1 MKKNKILQIR
11 ESDIKRISGKV
22 RSEAIDY
29 SFILFLNVMRDYEGY
44 GKKRLR
50 RLYERINDL
59 ADSVSKGYCSL
70 YDLEKVL
77 FDEANIV
84 VSGGKFDK
92 RKVCKDA

>member
-1 MKKNKILQIR
+1 MGKKVNKTIQLR

-29 SFILFLNVMRDYEGY
+29 SFILFLNVMRDCEGY
-44 GKKRLR
+44 GKKRLC
-50 RLYERINDL
+50 RLYARINDL

-77 FDEANIV
+77 FDEARIAMK
-84 VSGGKFDK
+84 GGRFDK
-92 RKVCKDA
+92 SDNN